1 MSDAG
6 LANRKEAVVDVS
18 IDVKDTFRITRW
30 KVKAGTKI
38 SKGCLLALYETQS
51 DKKTLKLKADKNHV
65 GTVMEVVVQ
74 EKESVDG
81 KRRLSASINLF

>member
-1 MSDAG
+1 MSEEG
-6 LANRKEAVVDVS
+6 VVDVL
-18 IDVKDTFRITRW
+18 IDVKDSFRITRW

-65 GTVMEVVVQ
+65 GTVMEVVVK
-74 EKESVDG
+74 EKDSVDG
-81 KRRLSASINLF
+81 KALLGEESC